1 MDSYGFHEL
10 TALYCYFIM
19 APSEGIHLKNQRK
32 HFLIDKPLQFHVM
45 GWTFFILLAVSASVI
60 LSLYFGVWSLTL
72 QEFSSENVQN
82 NLQLASRIEDYDAA
96 RFNQTA
102 PEESNGPR
110 LAFFKD
116 TEKFSERQREM
127 IDEILEKSH
136 RRLISL
142 LLPLLAFIAVSTI
155 YLSHKI
161 AGPLFRFGKSFE
173 QLGAKDLTIRI
184 RLRKYDEAKT
194 LSTVFNQSIKKL
206 DAALGNIKKIL
217 RENRDP
223 SALKNELS
231 KEINE
236 FRTTE
241 D

>member
-1 MDSYGFHEL
+1 
-10 TALYCYFIM
+10 
-19 APSEGIHLKNQRK
+19 
-32 HFLIDKPLQFHVM
+32 M
-45 GWTFFILLAVSASVI
+45 GWTFFILLVVSTCVI

-72 QEFSSENVQN
+72 QEFSNENIQT

-96 RFNQTA
+96 RFNQTTA
-102 PEESNGPR
+102 EGNSGPR

-116 TEKFSERQREM
+116 TEKFGDRQREM
-127 IDEILEKSH
+127 IEEILEMSH
-136 RRLISL
+136 RKLIML
-142 LLPLLAFIAVSTI
+142 ILPLLALITVGTI

-173 QLGAKDLTIRI
+173 QLGTKDLTIRI
-184 RLRKYDEAKT
+184 RLRKHDEAKT

-206 DAALGNIKKIL
+206 DEAMGNIKKIL

-223 SALKNELS
+223 SALKNDLS

-241 D
+241 N